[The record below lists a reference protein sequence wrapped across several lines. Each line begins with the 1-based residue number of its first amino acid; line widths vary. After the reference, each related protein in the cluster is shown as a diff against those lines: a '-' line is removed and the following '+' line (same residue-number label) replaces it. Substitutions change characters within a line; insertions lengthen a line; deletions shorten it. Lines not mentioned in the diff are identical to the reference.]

1 MPKISK
7 DHIKMKVFPK
17 GQVVIPI
24 ALRKKYN
31 INIGDHIHASPEK
44 NGIFL
49 KPSQEGKIHT
59 SLTEHLFGVFNIYA
73 TAKSEL
79 TKKDISKAVKR
90 GFTEGYRV

>member
-1 MPKISK
+1 MRRISK
-7 DHIKMKVFPK
+7 DPIKMKVFPK

-31 INIGDHIHASPEK
+31 INIGDQIHAVPEK
-44 NGIFL
+44 DGIFL
-49 KPSQEGKIHT
+49 KPSPEGMMRE

-73 TAKSEL
+73 TAKSEV
-79 TKKDISKAVKR
+79 TKKDISNAVKR

>member
-17 GQVVIPI
+17 GQVVIP
-24 ALRKKYN
+24 
-31 INIGDHIHASPEK
+31 
-44 NGIFL
+44 
-49 KPSQEGKIHT
+49 SQEGNIYK

-79 TKKDISKAVKR
+79 TKKDISNAVKR
-90 GFTEGYRV
+90 GFTEGYRL